1 MTEVFL
7 LDARDICETLHSL
20 VKGHSEIKSST
31 ICLWVLSSPEAKKV
45 IASFCNPLLPVLI
58 SSGFYYS
65 PWVWETPETWSRG
78 SHPFQHQ
85 AKNSSWLISANG
97 ALSEHFLFE
106 AASDT
111 HQTNSRNP
119 VTFPWIVVGSSS
131 VFCFFFFLFLSSFTR
146 VDSKQESHGNVV
158 LIVISPYL

>member
-1 MTEVFL
+1 MTKVFL
-7 LDARDICETLHSL
+7 LDARGICEALHSL
-20 VKGHSEIKSST
+20 EKGHSGIKSSA
-31 ICLWVLSSPEAKKV
+31 ICSWVLSSPEAKKV
-45 IASFCNPLLPVLI
+45 VASCYNPLLPVLI
-58 SSGFYYS
+58 RSGFFFYS

-106 AASDT
+106 AA
-111 HQTNSRNP
+111 QTLIKQRQKPCDLSMDHSG
-119 VTFPWIVVGSSS
+119 F
-131 VFCFFFFLFLSSFTR
+131 VFCVFFFFFSLLIQR

-158 LIVISPYL
+158 LIIISTHL